1 MKKLFAF
8 ALALTLL
15 LGLAACDWSVKPL
28 QPTQQPQLQTTL
40 PAQPETTQPVPEKP
54 LVRLYLPNDNA
65 DGFIFRQMWTDGTI
79 EELVSM
85 LVAEGAL
92 PEGCAPLSFDR
103 DGARLDMNEAFG
115 LAVSTTGTTGEYMRF
130 GCLVN
135 TVLTYYGLENV
146 YVTAGGRVI
155 ESGHAVYDEPLGFFE
170 NQAGE

>member
-1 MKKLFAF
+1 MKKLFAC

-15 LGLAACDWSVKPL
+15 LGLAACGGSGP
-28 QPTQQPQLQTTL
+28 QPQ
-40 PAQPETTQPVPEKP
+40 TTQPPPSQATQATQPATAKPVPEKP

-92 PEGCAPLSFDR
+92 PEGCAPLSFDK
-103 DGARLDMNEAFG
+103 DGAKLDMNEAFG

-135 TVLTYYGLENV
+135 TVLTYYGLESV

-155 ESGHAVYDEPLGFFE
+155 ESGHAVYDEPLRFFE
-170 NQAGE
+170 NQ